1 MYVHWVVDNLAM
13 GETQPVQVVQEVTHT
28 YPELHVVLVT
38 ITVID
43 HLLEHEFATFPFR
56 FSYNCLQDHVI
67 LFLVHC
73 VVDGLT

>member
-1 MYVHWVVDNLAM
+1 MHWMVDNLSM

-43 HLLEHEFATFPFR
+43 HLLEH
-56 FSYNCLQDHVI
+56 
-67 LFLVHC
+67 
-73 VVDGLT
+73 